1 MALEFTANF
10 VSLAAGGHTLKLE
23 AMSRDPPPPQDNYIV
38 LIVFL

>member
-23 AMSRDPPPPQDNYIV
+23 AMSRDPPPQDNYIV